1 MDAEAP
7 GGFLGTATG
16 WFRQYRI
23 PLAVGGGALALV
35 GISTILLVKSIQ
47 PTTPIEFTQGDIAG
61 AASSTILLT
70 VDVQGAVERPGVY
83 DLPQGSRVE
92 DALSQAGG
100 LTGEADIER
109 IAKTINRAAKL
120 VDGAKLYVPKIGDSA
135 ASSGQNTAGA
145 GTSAKSVPGAV
156 SVNSA
161 SQAELEALPGI
172 GPVTARKIIDN
183 RLYQTLEEL
192 VGKKVLGQSLFNKL
206 KDSLT
211 L

>member
-7 GGFLGTATG
+7 GRFLGTATG

-35 GISTILLVKSIQ
+35 GISTILLVKSTQ
-47 PTTPIEFTQGDIAG
+47 TTTPIEFSQGEVAG
-61 AASSTILLT
+61 STSSATLVS

-100 LTGEADIER
+100 LTGEADIGR
-109 IAKTINRAAKL
+109 IAKTVNRAAKL
-120 VDGAKLYVPKIGDSA
+120 VDGAKLYFPKISDSVASQRQSVGRTDTA
-135 ASSGQNTAGA
+135 AQ
-145 GTSAKSVPGAV
+145 SAPGMV

-161 SQAELEALPGI
+161 TQAELEALPGI

-192 VGKKVLGQSLFNKL
+192 VGKKVLSPSLFNKL
-206 KDSLT
+206 KDSLS